1 MSAPPKAPPARTTE
15 LLKTMNRKPY
25 LLIGDTKGNNMN
37 YDLMDAYDLAEL
49 GTLELFIKK
58 FDRKLLNKRNKYGFS
73 LLHEA
78 LSGHKWDIAEFLIN
92 EGIDINLKD
101 SGGNTALHYLCD
113 DNSTD
118 YNEVFKL
125 IKILLDKGA
134 DVNERNKQ
142 QSTPLIKATA
152 RSNGPGFDIFK
163 LLLEHNPDI
172 YWKNKSGMSC
182 LVLAEETRDFFEDP
196 TIYNYLVE
204 KGLVKE

>member
-1 MSAPPKAPPARTTE
+1 
-15 LLKTMNRKPY
+15 
-25 LLIGDTKGNNMN
+25 MN

-78 LSGHKWDIAEFLIN
+78 LSGHKWDIVEFLIN
-92 EGIDINLKD
+92 EGIDVNLKD
-101 SGGNTALHYLCD
+101 SSGNTALHDLCNSGCTKGLD
-113 DNSTD
+113 D
-118 YNEVFKL
+118 FKMQINL
-125 IKILLDKGA
+125 IKKLLELGCS
-134 DVNERNKQ
+134 VNEPNNEKN
-142 QSTPLIKATA
+142 TPLINATA
-152 RSNGPGFDIFK
+152 RSNGPGFERYK
-163 LLLEHNPDI
+163 LLLEYNPDI

>member
-1 MSAPPKAPPARTTE
+1 
-15 LLKTMNRKPY
+15 MNRKPY

-92 EGIDINLKD
+92 EGIDVNLKD

-172 YWKNKSGMSC
+172 YWKNKFGMSC
-182 LVLAEETRDFFEDP
+182 LVLAEEARDFFENP
-196 TIYNYLVE
+196 RTYNYLVE

>member
-1 MSAPPKAPPARTTE
+1 
-15 LLKTMNRKPY
+15 MNRKPY
-25 LLIGDTKGNNMN
+25 LLIGDTKENNMN

-78 LSGHKWDIAEFLIN
+78 LSGHKWDIVEFLIN

-134 DVNERNKQ
+134 DANERNKQ

>member
-1 MSAPPKAPPARTTE
+1 
-15 LLKTMNRKPY
+15 MNRKPY

-92 EGIDINLKD
+92 EGIDVNLKD
-101 SGGNTALHYLCD
+101 SGGNTALHYLC
-113 DNSTD
+113 NTRLENYEVQMSLIKKLLELGCSI
-118 YNEVFKL
+118 NEV
-125 IKILLDKGA
+125 
-134 DVNERNKQ
+134 NKEKN
-142 QSTPLIKATA
+142 TPLICAA
-152 RSNGPGFDIFK
+152 VRSNGQGFERYK

-172 YWKNKSGMSC
+172 YWKNKYGRSC
-182 LVLAEETRDFFEDP
+182 LILAEEARDFFENP
-196 TIYNYLVE
+196 RTYNYLVE

>member
-1 MSAPPKAPPARTTE
+1 MAKKIDYVEGVNYETAGLYTLAMYGPLEAFLEKYDKSKQNE
-15 LLKTMNRKPY
+15 QNR
-25 LLIGDTKGNNMN
+25 
-37 YDLMDAYDLAEL
+37 
-49 GTLELFIKK
+49 
-58 FDRKLLNKRNKYGFS
+58 YGFS

-113 DNSTD
+113 IKLENYEIQMS
-118 YNEVFKL
+118 L
-125 IKILLDKGA
+125 IKKLLELGCS
-134 DVNERNKQ
+134 VNEPNNEKN
-142 QSTPLIKATA
+142 TPLINATA
-152 RSNGPGFDIFK
+152 RSNGPGFERYK
-163 LLLEHNPDI
+163 LLLEYNPDI

-182 LVLAEETRDFFEDP
+182 LVLEEETRDFFEDP

>member
-1 MSAPPKAPPARTTE
+1 
-15 LLKTMNRKPY
+15 MNRKPY

-78 LSGHKWDIAEFLIN
+78 ISGHKWDIAEFLIN

-101 SGGNTALHYLCD
+101 SSGNTALHYLCD

-118 YNEVFKL
+118 YDEVFKL

-152 RSNGPGFDIFK
+152 HSNGPGFDIFK
-163 LLLEHNPDI
+163 LLLEYKPDI

-196 TIYNYLVE
+196 TIYNYLIE

>member
-1 MSAPPKAPPARTTE
+1 
-15 LLKTMNRKPY
+15 
-25 LLIGDTKGNNMN
+25 MN

-78 LSGHKWDIAEFLIN
+78 LSGHKWDIVEFLIN

-125 IKILLDKGA
+125 IKMLLDQGANINMQNKKGH
-134 DVNERNKQ
+134 
-142 QSTPLIKATA
+142 TPLINATA
-152 RSNGPGFDIFK
+152 KSNGQWFDIFR
-163 LLLEHNPDI
+163 LLLDYNPDI
-172 YWKNKSGMSC
+172 YIQNKAGMSC
-182 LVLAEETRDFFEDP
+182 IILSKQ
-196 TIYNYLVE
+196 I
-204 KGLVKE
+204 

>member
-1 MSAPPKAPPARTTE
+1 
-15 LLKTMNRKPY
+15 MNRKPY

-101 SGGNTALHYLCD
+101 GGGNTALHYLCD

-142 QSTPLIKATA
+142 QSTSLIKATA

-182 LVLAEETRDFFEDP
+182 LVLAKETRDFFEDP

>member
-1 MSAPPKAPPARTTE
+1 MTKKIDYVEGVNYETAGLYTLAMYGPLEAFLEKYDKSKLNE
-15 LLKTMNRKPY
+15 QNR
-25 LLIGDTKGNNMN
+25 
-37 YDLMDAYDLAEL
+37 
-49 GTLELFIKK
+49 
-58 FDRKLLNKRNKYGFS
+58 YGFS

-113 DNSTD
+113 IKLENYEIQMS
-118 YNEVFKL
+118 L
-125 IKILLDKGA
+125 IKKLLELGCS
-134 DVNERNKQ
+134 VNEPNNEKN
-142 QSTPLIKATA
+142 TPLINATA
-152 RSNGPGFDIFK
+152 RSNGPGFERYK

-172 YWKNKSGMSC
+172 YWKNKYGRSC

>member
-1 MSAPPKAPPARTTE
+1 MAKKIDYVEGVNYETAGLYTLAMYGPLEAFLEKYDKSKQNE
-15 LLKTMNRKPY
+15 QNR
-25 LLIGDTKGNNMN
+25 
-37 YDLMDAYDLAEL
+37 
-49 GTLELFIKK
+49 
-58 FDRKLLNKRNKYGFS
+58 YGFS

-113 DNSTD
+113 IKLENYEIQMS
-118 YNEVFKL
+118 L
-125 IKILLDKGA
+125 IKKLLDLGCS
-134 DVNERNKQ
+134 VNEPDNEKN
-142 QSTPLIKATA
+142 TPLINATA
-152 RSNGPGFDIFK
+152 KSNGPGFERYK
-163 LLLEHNPDI
+163 LLLEYNPDI

-182 LVLAEETRDFFEDP
+182 LVLAEETRDSFEDP